1 MKYYEG
7 IDFAMADVQ
16 LGSRNRKRN
25 YPFYYGIQL
34 VYAGEIALSIDRG
47 KEIRRKGPMVF
58 LTTPEHYYEYSS
70 PGVEARDHYWVCFY
84 GPKTECYREGELLRM
99 NPEAP
104 FFRLRQPEEF
114 RERMMQLIT
123 LVQDGREHDRAV
135 CMLESLLFT
144 LQADAEFSSV
154 PFDHY
159 RNSFVELGARIAGTP
174 EKAWDFAEEARK
186 MSVSLNHFNR
196 LFRKYLGN
204 SPRHCVI
211 QARMRRAADLLLS
224 SDQSVAE
231 IAMAVGMENEFY
243 FSRLFR
249 RNFALSPSGYRKEFR
264 GS

>member
-1 MKYYEG
+1 
-7 IDFAMADVQ
+7 
-16 LGSRNRKRN
+16 
-25 YPFYYGIQL
+25 
-34 VYAGEIALSIDRG
+34 
-47 KEIRRKGPMVF
+47 
-58 LTTPEHYYEYSS
+58 
-70 PGVEARDHYWVCFY
+70 
-84 GPKTECYREGELLRM
+84 
-99 NPEAP
+99 
-104 FFRLRQPEEF
+104 
-114 RERMMQLIT
+114 MMQLIT

-159 RNSFVELGARIAGTP
+159 RNSFVELGARIAGAP
-174 EKAWDFAEEARK
+174 EKAWNFAAEAKK

-204 SPRHCVI
+204 SSRHCVI